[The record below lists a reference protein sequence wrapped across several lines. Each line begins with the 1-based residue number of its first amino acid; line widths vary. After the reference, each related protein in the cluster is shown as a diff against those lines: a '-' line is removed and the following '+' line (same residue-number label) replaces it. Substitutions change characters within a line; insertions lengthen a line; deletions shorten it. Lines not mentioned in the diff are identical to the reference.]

1 MQPINIPQYVDDP
14 PHLLF
19 WQADEIAPIGIGLV
33 FGIFTGYAAVCTI
46 GGFLLTRWYRK
57 YRDDH
62 PDGFMVHMI
71 YWFTGMTGAK
81 ARTIPNSFIREF
93 H

>member
-33 FGIFTGYAAVCTI
+33 LGCSPATQPYAPSAV
-46 GGFLLTRWYRK
+46 FY
-57 YRDDH
+57 
-62 PDGFMVHMI
+62 
-71 YWFTGMTGAK
+71 
-81 ARTIPNSFIREF
+81 
-93 H
+93 